1 MLIWVTLY
9 STYSTYEKIMEFL
22 LTRESYSESPK
33 CKDFCEFAKVL
44 FVCEKKKARDGMKKR
59 SSKAFQYYAFK

>member
-44 FVCEKKKARDGMKKR
+44 CVCEKRRPEMG
-59 SSKAFQYYAFK
+59 